1 VTGAGLRVL
10 IVTNMYPTADDPAY
24 GAFIATQVESLSR
37 AGAEVQVEFVNGRRS
52 ATAYLGALRSV
63 KRLARPGKFH
73 VVHAHY
79 GLTGFVAAFQRLPLV
94 VTFHGDDLLGTANGH
109 GGVTLKSRLLRRLS
123 HVAARRAD
131 ALVCQSEA
139 MRQALPRAADRS
151 RAHVLPMGV
160 DTERFSPGD
169 RAAAR
174 ARLGLDPAE
183 RLVLFPSTPTEPVKR
198 LDLAEAGVRRVAA
211 DGVAVRLWV
220 VTRVPHDQMPDYF
233 RAADCV
239 IVTSEWEGGPIVV
252 KEALCCGIPVVSVDV
267 GDARR
272 WLELAPGCRLVERDP
287 AAIAAGLREVL
298 RGPGR
303 VDGDAVRRE
312 ASAERVAE
320 RLIEVYRE
328 AIARRRG

>member
-1 VTGAGLRVL
+1 MAGASLRVL
-10 IVTNMYPTADDPAY
+10 AVTNMYPTADDPAY
-24 GAFIATQVESLSR
+24 GAFVATQVEWLSR
-37 AGAEVQVEFVNGRRS
+37 AGAEVQVDFINGRRS
-52 ATAYLGALRSV
+52 HAAYLAAPLRIR
-63 KRLARPGKFH
+63 RLAQSGQFD

-79 GLTGFVAAFQRLPLV
+79 GLTGFVAAFQPLPLV
-94 VTFHGDDLLGTANGH
+94 VTFHGDDLFGTAKVH
-109 GGVTLKSRLLRRLS
+109 GGVTLKSRLVRRLS

-131 ALVCQSEA
+131 ALVCQSDA

-272 WLELAPGCRLVERDP
+272 WLDVTPGCRLVDRDP

-303 VDGDAVRRE
+303 VNGDAVRRE
-312 ASAERVAE
+312 ASAARVAE
-320 RLIEVYRE
+320 RLMAVYRE
-328 AIARRRG
+328 AIARRRS